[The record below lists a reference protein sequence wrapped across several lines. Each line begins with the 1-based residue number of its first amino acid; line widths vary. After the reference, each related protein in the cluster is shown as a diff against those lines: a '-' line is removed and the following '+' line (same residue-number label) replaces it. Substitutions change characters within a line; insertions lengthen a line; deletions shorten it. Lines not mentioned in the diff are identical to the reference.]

1 MKTCYFLT
9 CFDRISGCRNQIPG
23 QHTKPSYWRQAGRLV
38 KGATNLWKGQL
49 IFFSLYFNSLSV
61 MFWNHIN
68 WSENKEAPLPYWR
81 KLHLARLGLRLVPN
95 NGFSTKS
102 TCMFSNTGGCL
113 ISKPKLI
120 WKALYP
126 VEAKLKRIKVIKWPD
141 KTNWADYFKP
151 YGERGHYNTWSTT
164 HLCDAVYPTP
174 TSNIQQIRFTL
185 KKSTQAAMPIRFI
198 AWGLLLPWQISSSH
212 RAVFYLKRM
221 RVMLVFD
228 KGSILWH
235 NSCF

>member
-1 MKTCYFLT
+1 M
-9 CFDRISGCRNQIPG
+9 
-23 QHTKPSYWRQAGRLV
+23 

-49 IFFSLYFNSLSV
+49 IFFSVYFKEVDHQRGNSLSSV

-126 VEAKLKRIKVIKWPD
+126 VEAKLKRIKVIKWPEQN
-141 KTNWADYFKP
+141 KLSWLFQAIWGARSLQHMVN
-151 YGERGHYNTWSTT
+151 NTLISVQCIQHST
-164 HLCDAVYPTP
+164 P
-174 TSNIQQIRFTL
+174 NIEQIRFTL
-185 KKSTQAAMPIRFI
+185 KKSTQAAIPTCVMLVHGFI
-198 AWGLLLPWQISSSH
+198 AWGLLLPWQISSTH
-212 RAVFYLKRM
+212 RAVFYLKRLH
-221 RVMLVFD
+221 VMLV
-228 KGSILWH
+228 GSILLH
-235 NSCF
+235 NLCF